1 MSQAQASDSQLKNL
15 KKFCTNP
22 TEPSILGI
30 DPTFNLGKFYVTI
43 TTYSYSS
50 VVNKVTKK
58 SPTFYGPMF
67 VHTEKTYESYYYF
80 FSTLVKLEASLKDI
94 VAVGTDGEQAIVKAL
109 ETVFPNTVQLRCFI
123 HMKDNILR
131 KLSDF
136 LLPQSVR
143 EDILQDIFGKQRG
156 TVYVKGLVDSYDAND
171 FDKRLSSFKEKW
183 DDFESS
189 CHPHQ
194 DPQFFQWFLDNK
206 ADVMKSTMI
215 VSIRESVGLGSPP
228 LKYTTNCNEALK
240 HM

>member
-1 MSQAQASDSQLKNL
+1 
-15 KKFCTNP
+15 
-22 TEPSILGI
+22 
-30 DPTFNLGKFYVTI
+30 
-43 TTYSYSS
+43 
-50 VVNKVTKK
+50 
-58 SPTFYGPMF
+58 MF

-109 ETVFPNTVQLRCFI
+109 KTVFPNTVQLRCFI

-194 DPQFFQWFLDNK
+194 DPQFFQWFLKVNND
-206 ADVMKSTMI
+206 
-215 VSIRESVGLGSPP
+215 SVN
-228 LKYTTNCNEALK
+228 T
-240 HM
+240 